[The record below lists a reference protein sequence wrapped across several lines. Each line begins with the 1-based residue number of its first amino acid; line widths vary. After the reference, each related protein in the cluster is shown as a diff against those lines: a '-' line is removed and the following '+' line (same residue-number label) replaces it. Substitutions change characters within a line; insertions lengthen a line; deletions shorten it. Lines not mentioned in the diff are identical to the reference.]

1 MRSILA
7 ARRVL
12 WQNRAVGTSNVPR
25 KHGSECPGL
34 IMVDFDA
41 ARTAMVDCQVRPS
54 DVTRYNIIDAM
65 LTVPREN
72 FVPAGFRDVAYSE
85 ADIAIGD
92 DGRVVLAPRTMGKML
107 DAAAIT
113 SDDTVLYVGAGYG
126 YGAALIARMAAV
138 VIAVEP
144 NEKLAEAARSR
155 LADIEVGNAIIEK
168 GPLYEGA
175 KAHAPYDVIFV
186 EGAIEVIP
194 DALIDQLS
202 EDGRVVAIVSEGGAN
217 QARVGVKSLNSLA
230 WRRAF
235 DATAPILSGF
245 NVKKSFEF

>member
-7 ARRVL
+7 APRVL
-12 WQNRAVGTSNVPR
+12 WQNADSGAVNVSCNN
-25 KHGSECPGL
+25 GSDYPGL
-34 IMVDFDA
+34 TMVDFDA

-65 LTVPREN
+65 LNVPREN

-85 ADIAIGD
+85 ADIEIGD
-92 DGRVVLAPRTMGKML
+92 GGRVVLAPRTMGKML

-138 VIAVEP
+138 VVGVEP
-144 NEKLAEAARSR
+144 N
-155 LADIEVGNAIIEK
+155 IEVGNAIIEV
-168 GPLYEGA
+168 GPLSEGA
-175 KAHAPYDVIFV
+175 QAHAPYDVIFV
-186 EGAIEVIP
+186 EGAVEAIP
-194 DALIDQLS
+194 DALIHQLG
-202 EDGRVVAIVSEGGAN
+202 EDGRVVAIVSESGSN
-217 QARVGVKSLNSLA
+217 QARVGVKSLNSIA

>member
-7 ARRVL
+7 APRVL
-12 WQNRAVGTSNVPR
+12 WQNADSGAVNVSCNN
-25 KHGSECPGL
+25 GSDYPGL
-34 IMVDFDA
+34 TMVDFDA

-65 LTVPREN
+65 LNVPREN

-85 ADIAIGD
+85 ADIEIGD
-92 DGRVVLAPRTMGKML
+92 GGRVVLAPRTMGKML

-138 VIAVEP
+138 VVGVEP
-144 NEKLAEAARSR
+144 NEKLAEAARVR
-155 LADIEVGNAIIEK
+155 LADIEVGNAIIEV
-168 GPLYEGA
+168 GPLSEGA
-175 KAHAPYDVIFV
+175 QAHAPYDVIFV
-186 EGAIEVIP
+186 EGAVEAIP
-194 DALIDQLS
+194 DALIHQLG
-202 EDGRVVAIVSEGGAN
+202 EDGRVVAIVSESGSN
-217 QARVGVKSLNSLA
+217 QARVGVKSLNSIA